1 MKRMKTGVQF
11 KIAAGY
17 TLAIL
22 VLALAVWLVYGNTR
36 AFMQIDKAER
46 EFMERRDVVD
56 SLIYCFLETDNC
68 ERSLCLGNT
77 DELDN
82 FDASLRK
89 TMALAD
95 SLKAMVSDS
104 SQCLKIDS
112 LRSMLLLKRENTLM
126 IVDEMA
132 RNNPDKFFREKVIKL
147 QEGQDSVV
155 IHPKSVEVQENKE
168 VVYDIVKS
176 KKGFFAR
183 LADAF
188 RKQHADTI
196 QVSNR
201 SRKAVTDSARHSINI
216 ADTVAGV
223 LKEIKREE
231 LKARRA
237 RQEQL
242 DEKRQTQQLVGV
254 QLARRIEQLLED
266 IRDEEHRAL
275 QAAIDTDLS
284 GRRSVML
291 KIISLALVA
300 VMSAV
305 VLLLYVRRDMRKA
318 RIYNEN
324 LERAKAE
331 TERIMAQRE
340 RLLLTITHDI
350 KAPAASISGFIEL
363 LGEYVR
369 DGKAASYLSNIK
381 NSATHLLHL
390 VSALLDYHRLES
402 GKVETRSV
410 SFSPRQLV
418 DCCAE
423 GIRPQAGAKG
433 LAVESDTSGCGSR
446 LCLGDA
452 FRIKQIL
459 DNIIS
464 NALKYTDQGSIAISA
479 RMQGSRLQVD
489 VADTGRGMTPEEARR
504 IFNAF
509 TRLPGAQG
517 TEGVGLGHDFLRHI
531 DRCRLLVHLVDVSGS
546 EGRDPIADFDAI
558 NQELRQYSPELAD
571 RPQIVVANKT
581 DLLAD
586 PAQLDAFRAH
596 VEEAGYTFM
605 AMSAATHQGTRELV
619 QAIAARLAELP
630 PVAVYEPE
638 YVPRPPQ
645 IDTSEP
651 LNIQQE
657 DNTWLVEGP
666 WLQRL
671 MANIN
676 FSDYESRMYFDKML
690 RQSGLFD
697 QLERMGI
704 QDGDIVSMYN
714 LEFEYQR

>member
-1 MKRMKTGVQF
+1 MKTGVQF

-132 RNNPDKFFREKVIKL
+132 RNNPDKFFREKVSKL

-231 LKARRA
+231 L
-237 RQEQL
+237 
-242 DEKRQTQQLVGV
+242 
-254 QLARRIEQLLED
+254 
-266 IRDEEHRAL
+266 
-275 QAAIDTDLS
+275 LS
-284 GRRSVML
+284 L
-291 KIISLALVA
+291 I
-300 VMSAV
+300 
-305 VLLLYVRRDMRKA
+305 
-318 RIYNEN
+318 
-324 LERAKAE
+324 
-331 TERIMAQRE
+331 
-340 RLLLTITHDI
+340 
-350 KAPAASISGFIEL
+350 
-363 LGEYVR
+363 
-369 DGKAASYLSNIK
+369 
-381 NSATHLLHL
+381 
-390 VSALLDYHRLES
+390 
-402 GKVETRSV
+402 
-410 SFSPRQLV
+410 
-418 DCCAE
+418 
-423 GIRPQAGAKG
+423 
-433 LAVESDTSGCGSR
+433 
-446 LCLGDA
+446 
-452 FRIKQIL
+452 
-459 DNIIS
+459 
-464 NALKYTDQGSIAISA
+464 
-479 RMQGSRLQVD
+479 
-489 VADTGRGMTPEEARR
+489 
-504 IFNAF
+504 
-509 TRLPGAQG
+509 
-517 TEGVGLGHDFLRHI
+517 HI
-531 DRCRLLVHLVDVSGS
+531 
-546 EGRDPIADFDAI
+546 
-558 NQELRQYSPELAD
+558 
-571 RPQIVVANKT
+571 
-581 DLLAD
+581 
-586 PAQLDAFRAH
+586 
-596 VEEAGYTFM
+596 
-605 AMSAATHQGTRELV
+605 
-619 QAIAARLAELP
+619 
-630 PVAVYEPE
+630 
-638 YVPRPPQ
+638 
-645 IDTSEP
+645 
-651 LNIQQE
+651 
-657 DNTWLVEGP
+657 
-666 WLQRL
+666 
-671 MANIN
+671 
-676 FSDYESRMYFDKML
+676 
-690 RQSGLFD
+690 
-697 QLERMGI
+697 
-704 QDGDIVSMYN
+704 
-714 LEFEYQR
+714 